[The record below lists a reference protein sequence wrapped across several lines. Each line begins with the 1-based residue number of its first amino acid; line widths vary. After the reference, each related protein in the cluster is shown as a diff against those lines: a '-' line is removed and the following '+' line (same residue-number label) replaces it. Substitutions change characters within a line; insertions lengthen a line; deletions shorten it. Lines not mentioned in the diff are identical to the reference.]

1 LPIAVRLV
9 AADTHTAMPRLA
21 GNQGSHEVEVDSKDT
36 DTAVAQSA
44 EDRYQSLLVAS
55 MYKDTA
61 VGVVLGEAAVSAET
75 VEEQEVAAMYLTA
88 VDTGWASTCGDVDKE
103 AFDSM

>member
-1 LPIAVRLV
+1 
-9 AADTHTAMPRLA
+9 MPHLG

-88 VDTGWASTCGDVDKE
+88 ADTGLASTCGDVDKG